1 MDEAAKPSQGK
12 LVLITIAKIIGVLA
26 SIYFFLMGL
35 DMMGSSFLVLGGKGA
50 GDLFTIV
57 DNPITGLMVGI
68 LATVLVQSSSTST
81 SIVVGLVGAGQVS
94 VKYAIPIIMGAN
106 IGTSVTNTIVSM
118 AHAGER
124 LELERA
130 FSGATV
136 HDMFN
141 FLSVLVMLPE
151 EVIIGAIAGEGGLL
165 YYISKGITEAVVGP
179 ETDVTFTSPTK
190 FIVAPFTDL
199 FVDPNKDVTKS
210 LSLGAPKAHAMP
222 TGLTGS
228 CPSTMDCSNYF
239 CVSSSMSK
247 NWKKVDKDAYE
258 VLAECSTYFPLLN
271 HGCGS
276 DTCYLEADKF
286 YAQSIE
292 AGTILDGGAFSGM
305 GDIAGGIFGLIFS
318 LIIVTATLFCLV
330 KLLHSLIMG
339 TAKKVIMRATNMND
353 YVAILVG
360 LAITFI
366 VQSSSVTTST
376 LTPLCGVG
384 VLPVHK
390 MFPMTLGANIG
401 TTFTSML
408 AAVAVMKPDSL
419 QIAFVHLLFNIFGI
433 LIWFP
438 VPFMRRIPVKAA
450 CLLGF
455 YASYWRL
462 VPLIYILVMFVAL
475 PGVALAISLLYG
487 ASIAGGV
494 VVTLLAL
501 GVVAGLIAWWWKDGC
516 YRVVSKEQR
525 EERAAEIAAEMGEKP
540 QAETPVVPV
549 AAWEA

>member
-1 MDEAAKPSQGK
+1 
-12 LVLITIAKIIGVLA
+12 
-26 SIYFFLMGL
+26 
-35 DMMGSSFLVLGGKGA
+35 
-50 GDLFTIV
+50 
-57 DNPITGLMVGI
+57 
-68 LATVLVQSSSTST
+68 
-81 SIVVGLVGAGQVS
+81 
-94 VKYAIPIIMGAN
+94 
-106 IGTSVTNTIVSM
+106 
-118 AHAGER
+118 
-124 LELERA
+124 
-130 FSGATV
+130 
-136 HDMFN
+136 MFN
-141 FLSVLVMLPE
+141 FLSVLVLLPE
-151 EVIIGAIAGEGGLL
+151 EIIIGAIAGDGGLL

-190 FIVAPFTDL
+190 FIVSPLTDL

-247 NWKKVDKDAYE
+247 NWKKVDKDAYGA
-258 VLAECSTYFPLLN
+258 LAECSTYFPLLN

-286 YAQSIE
+286 YATSIE
-292 AGTILDGGAFSGM
+292 GGTILDGGAFSGM
-305 GDIAGGIFGLIFS
+305 GDVAGGIVGLIFS
-318 LIIVTATLFCLV
+318 LIIVTGTLFCLV

-360 LAITFI
+360 LGITFI

-408 AAVAVMKPDSL
+408 AAIAVMKPDSL
-419 QIAFVHLLFNIFGI
+419 QIAFVHLLFNIIGI

-438 VPFMRRIPVKAA
+438 VPFMRRIPIKAA

-475 PGVALAISLLYG
+475 PGVTLAISLLYG
-487 ASIAGGV
+487 ASIAGGI

-501 GVVAGLIAWWWKDGC
+501 GVVAGFIAWWWMGGC

-540 QAETPVVPV
+540 PAEAE
-549 AAWEA
+549 AAAAGGEAAV

>member
-1 MDEAAKPSQGK
+1 
-12 LVLITIAKIIGVLA
+12 
-26 SIYFFLMGL
+26 
-35 DMMGSSFLVLGGKGA
+35 
-50 GDLFTIV
+50 
-57 DNPITGLMVGI
+57 
-68 LATVLVQSSSTST
+68 
-81 SIVVGLVGAGQVS
+81 
-94 VKYAIPIIMGAN
+94 
-106 IGTSVTNTIVSM
+106 
-118 AHAGER
+118 
-124 LELERA
+124 
-130 FSGATV
+130 
-136 HDMFN
+136 MFN

-151 EVIIGAIAGEGGLL
+151 EVIIGAIAGEGGIL

-190 FIVAPFTDL
+190 FIVSPLTDV

-247 NWKKVDKDAYE
+247 NWKKVDKDAYAA
-258 VLAECSTYFPLLN
+258 LAECSTYFPLLN

-292 AGTILDGGAFSGM
+292 GGTILDEGAFSGM
-305 GDIAGGIFGLIFS
+305 GDVAGGIVGLIFS
-318 LIIVTATLFCLV
+318 LIIVTGTLFCLV

-360 LAITFI
+360 LGITFI

-390 MFPMTLGANIG
+390 MFPLTLGANIG

-408 AAVAVMKPDSL
+408 AAIAVMKPDSL

-438 VPFMRRIPVKAA
+438 VPFMRRIPIKAA

-455 YASYWRL
+455 YASWRL

-487 ASIAGGV
+487 ASIAGGI

-501 GVVAGLIAWWWKDGC
+501 GAVAGFIAWWWMGGC
-516 YRVVSKEQR
+516 YKAPERVNTC
-525 EERAAEIAAEMGEKP
+525 A
-540 QAETPVVPV
+540 
-549 AAWEA
+549 

>member
-1 MDEAAKPSQGK
+1 MAAA
-12 LVLITIAKIIGVLA
+12 LNIL
-26 SIYFFLMGL
+26 
-35 DMMGSSFLVLGGKGA
+35 SSK
-50 GDLFTIV
+50 
-57 DNPITGLMVGI
+57 
-68 LATVLVQSSSTST
+68 
-81 SIVVGLVGAGQVS
+81 
-94 VKYAIPIIMGAN
+94 
-106 IGTSVTNTIVSM
+106 
-118 AHAGER
+118 
-124 LELERA
+124 
-130 FSGATV
+130 V

-247 NWKKVDKDAYE
+247 NWKKVDKEAYE

-276 DTCYLEADKF
+276 ETCYLEADKF

-292 AGTILDGGAFSGM
+292 GGTILDGGAFSGL
-305 GDIAGGIFGLIFS
+305 GDVAGGIFGLIFS
-318 LIIVTATLFCLV
+318 LIIVTGTLFCLV

-339 TAKKVIMRATNMND
+339 TAKKVIIRATNMND

-390 MFPMTLGANIG
+390 MFPMTLGA
-401 TTFTSML
+401 TR
-408 AAVAVMKPDSL
+408 SL
-419 QIAFVHLLFNIFGI
+419 SSTLL
-433 LIWFP
+433 
-438 VPFMRRIPVKAA
+438 PF
-450 CLLGF
+450 
-455 YASYWRL
+455 L
-462 VPLIYILVMFVAL
+462 VGGPLIKTKY
-475 PGVALAISLLYG
+475 
-487 ASIAGGV
+487 
-494 VVTLLAL
+494 
-501 GVVAGLIAWWWKDGC
+501 
-516 YRVVSKEQR
+516 
-525 EERAAEIAAEMGEKP
+525 
-540 QAETPVVPV
+540 
-549 AAWEA
+549 

>member
-1 MDEAAKPSQGK
+1 
-12 LVLITIAKIIGVLA
+12 
-26 SIYFFLMGL
+26 
-35 DMMGSSFLVLGGKGA
+35 
-50 GDLFTIV
+50 
-57 DNPITGLMVGI
+57 
-68 LATVLVQSSSTST
+68 
-81 SIVVGLVGAGQVS
+81 
-94 VKYAIPIIMGAN
+94 
-106 IGTSVTNTIVSM
+106 
-118 AHAGER
+118 
-124 LELERA
+124 
-130 FSGATV
+130 
-136 HDMFN
+136 MFN

-151 EVIIGAIAGEGGLL
+151 EVIIGAIAGDGGIL

-190 FIVAPFTDL
+190 FIVSPLTDV

-247 NWKKVDKDAYE
+247 NWKKVDKDAYAA
-258 VLAECSTYFPLLN
+258 LAECSTYFPLFN

-292 AGTILDGGAFSGM
+292 GGTILDEGAFSGM
-305 GDIAGGIFGLIFS
+305 GDVAGGIVGLIFS
-318 LIIVTATLFCLV
+318 LIIVTGTLFCLV

-419 QIAFVHLLFNIFGI
+419 QIAFVHLLFNICGI

-438 VPFMRRIPVKAA
+438 VPFMRRIPIKAA

-462 VPLIYILVMFVAL
+462 VPLIYILVMFLAL

-487 ASIAGGV
+487 ASIAGGI

-501 GVVAGLIAWWWKDGC
+501 GVVAGFIAWWWKDGC
-516 YRVVSKEQR
+516 YRVVSKQQR

>member
-1 MDEAAKPSQGK
+1 M
-12 LVLITIAKIIGVLA
+12 
-26 SIYFFLMGL
+26 FLMGL

-57 DNPITGLMVGI
+57 DNPVTGLMVGI

-141 FLSVLVMLPE
+141 MLSVAVMLPE
-151 EVIIGAIAGEGGLL
+151 EVILGAITGEGGILF
-165 YYISKGITEAVVGP
+165 YISKGITEGVLGDV
-179 ETDVTFTSPTK
+179 TDVTFTSPTK
-190 FIVAPFTDL
+190 FIVSPLTDV
-199 FVDPNKDVTKS
+199 FVDPNKDVTKA
-210 LSLGAPKAHAMP
+210 LSLGAPAAQAMP

-239 CVSSSMSK
+239 CVSSAMTK
-247 NWKKVDKDAYE
+247 NWKKVNKEAYE
-258 VLAECSTYFPLLN
+258 ALSECSTYFPLLN

-286 YAQSIE
+286 YTESI
-292 AGTILDGGAFSGM
+292 AGGTILDGGAFSGM
-305 GDIAGGIFGLIFS
+305 GDVAGGIVGLIFS
-318 LIIVTATLFCLV
+318 LIIITFFLFCLV
-330 KLLHSLIMG
+330 KLLQTLIMG

-360 LAITFI
+360 LGITFI

-390 MFPMTLGANIG
+390 MLPMTLGANIG

-408 AAVAVMKPDSL
+408 AALAVMKPDSL
-419 QIAFVHLLFNIFGI
+419 QIAFVHLFFNIIGI

-438 VPFMRRIPVKAA
+438 VPFMRRVPIKAA

-455 YASYWRL
+455 YASYWRM
-462 VPLIYILVMFVAL
+462 VPLIYILVMFVAV
-475 PGVALAISLLYG
+475 PGVVLAISLLYG
-487 ASIAGGV
+487 ASIAGGI
-494 VVTLLAL
+494 VVTLLAI
-501 GVVAGLIAWWWKDGC
+501 GVVAGFIAWWWMGGC
-516 YRVVSKEQR
+516 YKVVSKEQR
-525 EERAAEIAAEMGEKP
+525 EERAAEMAAEMGEKP
-540 QAETPVVPV
+540 AE
-549 AAWEA
+549 AAAEAAV